1 MFSFSSTEVG
11 CHKSHGSTS
20 SLDVYHLRH
29 VFQGIDDHFCIIT
42 IAQIAWLN
50 LTARHGMDDEGTIA
64 DAFTGGQVDGGV
76 ECLRCFYLVFHLI
89 FLLFLK

>member
-1 MFSFSSTEVG
+1 MYSFSSTEVG

-42 IAQIAWLN
+42 IAQIAWLD

-64 DAFTGGQVDGGV
+64 DAFAGGQVDGGV
-76 ECLRCFYLVFHLI
+76 ECLRCFYFVFHLI
-89 FLLFLK
+89 FLLFLE